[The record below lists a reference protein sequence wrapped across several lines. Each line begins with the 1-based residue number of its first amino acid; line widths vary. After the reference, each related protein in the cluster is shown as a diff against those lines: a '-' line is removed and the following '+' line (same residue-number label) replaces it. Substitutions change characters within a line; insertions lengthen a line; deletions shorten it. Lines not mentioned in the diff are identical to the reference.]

1 MKRGTLICLFLA
13 ALLLRQTALAT
24 DLTVIV
30 DGQELPGEAFVQD
43 GRTYVPLAQLLEAMG
58 GWETSWD
65 QDTRTAFAET
75 ELFSL
80 TVPVQQEQVLADGF
94 AFDAGAVSLMC
105 FGRTYVPLRPVAN
118 LLGAQVEFVDWD
130 TPVAVRTAGGEADY
144 TEEDLYWLSRIISA
158 ESRGESL
165 LGQLAVGN
173 VVLNRVASSQFPNT
187 IKEVVFDDKD
197 AIQFEPVANGT
208 VYDAPTEQ
216 SVLAARLVLNGTSV
230 VDDCMFFFNPSLS
243 QGLWIRQNCTYY
255 STIGCHQFYR

>member
-1 MKRGTLICLFLA
+1 
-13 ALLLRQTALAT
+13 
-24 DLTVIV
+24 
-30 DGQELPGEAFVQD
+30 
-43 GRTYVPLAQLLEAMG
+43 MG

>member
-197 AIQFEPVANGT
+197 AIQFVPVANGT

>member
-1 MKRGTLICLFLA
+1 MA

-24 DLTVIV
+24 DLTVTV
-30 DGQELPGEAFVQD
+30 DGEELPGEAFVQD
-43 GRTYVPLAQLLEAMG
+43 GCTYVPLVQLLEAMG
-58 GWETSWD
+58 GWETAWD
-65 QDTRTAFAET
+65 QEARAAVSQTGLFA
-75 ELFSL
+75 L
-80 TVPVQQEQVLADGF
+80 TVPAEGQQLLADGY
-94 AFDAGAVSLMC
+94 AFDAGASSLMC
-105 FGRTYVPLRPVAN
+105 FDRTYVPLRPVAN
-118 LLGAQVEFVDWD
+118 LLGAHVEFVDWD
-130 TPVAVRTAGGEADY
+130 TPVAVRTSGGEADY

-173 VVLNRVASSQFPNT
+173 VVLNRVASSQYPDT

-208 VYDAPTEQ
+208 VYGEPTEQ

-243 QGLWIRQNCTYY
+243 EGRWIVENCTYY
-255 STIGCHQFYR
+255 RTIGCHQFYRQ

>member
-1 MKRGTLICLFLA
+1 MKRVTLICLFLA